1 MIEEIDRHIEF
12 DVWPEPA
19 KVGFATHVVPTNSW
33 GFPFNC
39 PVVQCRCISGAADE
53 RSWGRGITTGR
64 FVLRSP
70 DSEIITYRST
80 VVDLMK
86 PPDWLTKK
94 HNPVEALQVPVVQFY
109 QVKYTSA
116 VK

>member
-39 PVVQCRCISGAADE
+39 NADVFLGLLMRGAGEEESRQGGSSFDHQIQ
-53 RSWGRGITTGR
+53 R
-64 FVLRSP
+64 
-70 DSEIITYRST
+70 
-80 VVDLMK
+80 
-86 PPDWLTKK
+86 
-94 HNPVEALQVPVVQFY
+94 
-109 QVKYTSA
+109 
-116 VK
+116 